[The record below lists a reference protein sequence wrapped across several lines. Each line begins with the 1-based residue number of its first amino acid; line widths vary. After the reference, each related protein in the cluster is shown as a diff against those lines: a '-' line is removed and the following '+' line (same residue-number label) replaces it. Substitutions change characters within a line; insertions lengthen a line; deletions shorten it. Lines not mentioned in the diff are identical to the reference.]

1 MRKTFLDP
9 EEAQSYVT
17 QTITPHVAL
26 LALPPTGSG
35 LTGGLGLPN
44 FMSYYWSANRA
55 KLTYCIAVF
64 ENKCG
69 KPLDPY
75 GDPF

>member
-26 LALPPTGSG
+26 LALPP
-35 LTGGLGLPN
+35 N
-44 FMSYYWSANRA
+44 FMSYYWSANSA

-64 ENKCG
+64 ENKCS